1 MQPDRPYVLSI
12 AGLDPSG
19 GAGVLADV
27 KTFEQHQVYGFG
39 VCSAL
44 TVQSDSDFLSVKWL
58 SAPEIIAQLEPLV
71 TKFPLAACKIGIIQN
86 WEVLDEVLNF
96 LKQINP
102 DLPIVLDPVLQAS
115 AGYIF
120 QTTEA
125 GWQQVLPKL
134 SLLTPNYNEMKQ
146 LRADSS
152 PEETALSLSATCA
165 VLLKGGHHPAA
176 PGTDYLF
183 QNGHFLAF
191 KPGSAEVFP
200 KHGSG
205 CVLSAAIAANLALGY
220 ALPEAC
226 RLAKKYTE
234 LFLSSTPAL
243 LGYHYL

>member
-19 GAGVLADV
+19 GAGILADV

-39 VCSAL
+39 ICSAL
-44 TVQSDSDFLSVKWL
+44 TVQNDDAFYKVQWL

-71 TKFPLAACKIGIIQN
+71 TKFPLATCKIGIIRN
-86 WEVLDEVLNF
+86 WEVLDEVLTF
-96 LKQINP
+96 LKSKNP

-115 AGYIF
+115 AGYVF
-120 QTTEA
+120 QTIET
-125 GWQQVLPKL
+125 GWHQVLPKL
-134 SLLTPNYNEMKQ
+134 SLITPNYNEMKQ
-146 LRADSS
+146 LGSDSS

-176 PGTDYLF
+176 LGTDYLF
-183 QNGHFLAF
+183 QNGHYLAF
-191 KPGSAEVFP
+191 KPGSTEVFP

-205 CVLSAAIAANLALGY
+205 CVLSAAIAANLALGH

-226 RLAKKYTE
+226 RRAKKYTE
-234 LFLSSTPAL
+234 SFLSSTPAL

>member
-19 GAGVLADV
+19 GAGILADV

-39 VCSAL
+39 ICSAL

-58 SAPEIIAQLEPLV
+58 STPEIIAQLEPLV
-71 TKFPLAACKIGIIQN
+71 TKFRLAACKIGIIQN
-86 WEVLDEVLNF
+86 WEVLDEVLTF

-120 QTTEA
+120 QTAEA
-125 GWQQVLPKL
+125 GWQQVVPKL
-134 SLLTPNYNEMKQ
+134 SLLTPNYNEMKE
-146 LRADSS
+146 LSADSS
-152 PEETALSLSATCA
+152 PEETALRLSATCA

-176 PGTDYLF
+176 LGTDYLF
-183 QNGHFLAF
+183 QNGHVLAF
-191 KPGSAEVFP
+191 KPGSADVFP

-205 CVLSAAIAANLALGY
+205 CVLSAAIAANLALGH

-226 RLAKKYTE
+226 RRAKKYTE
-234 LFLSSTPAL
+234 SFLSSSPAL

>member
-19 GAGVLADV
+19 GAGILTDV

-39 VCSAL
+39 ICSAL
-44 TVQSDSDFLSVKWL
+44 TVQSDNAFYRVQWL

-71 TKFPLAACKIGIIQN
+71 TKFRLAACKIGIIQN
-86 WEVLDEVLNF
+86 WDVLDEVLTF

-120 QTTEA
+120 QTAET
-125 GWQQVLPKL
+125 GWHQVLPKL
-134 SLLTPNYNEMKQ
+134 SLITPNYTEMKQ
-146 LRADSS
+146 LGAGSS
-152 PEETALSLSATCA
+152 PEETALSLSSTCA
-165 VLLKGGHHPAA
+165 VLLKGGHHPTAL
-176 PGTDYLF
+176 GTDYLY
-183 QNGHFLAF
+183 QNGQCLAF
-191 KPGSAEVFP
+191 KPGSTEVFP

-205 CVLSAAIAANLALGY
+205 CVLSAAIAANLALAH

-226 RLAKKYTE
+226 CRAKKYTE
-234 LFLSSTPAL
+234 SFLSSTPVL